1 MDMDLKIKNYLGMAG
16 VALMA
21 ALSLSALWYVNSY
34 SRSIEPGTYRSFS
47 VSGEGKVVAI
57 PDVAEFSFSVL
68 TQGGKDLGALQTENT
83 VKVNRAIGVV
93 KGAGVSDE
101 DIKTEQYSVEPRYKY
116 FDCRPDYYSPEA
128 KSCPPPEIVGY
139 TVQQTIGVKVRDFS
153 KVGELLTQ
161 VVVSGANSV
170 SQLNFT
176 MDDPTELQN
185 QARAEA
191 IAKAKAKAKSIAKA
205 GRFDV
210 GRLLSIDEGGY
221 APMYAKYSAYGI
233 GGDMVAESAPA
244 PSIQPGS
251 QEITVNVTLRYEIED

>member
-1 MDMDLKIKNYLGMAG
+1 MDLKLKNYMGMAG

-21 ALSLSALWYVNSY
+21 ALALSSLIYVRAY
-34 SRSIEPGTYRSFS
+34 SRSTEPGTYRSFS

-57 PDVAEFSFSVL
+57 PDVAEFTFSVL

-83 VKVNRAIGVV
+83 VKVNRAIGVL
-93 KGAGVSDE
+93 KGAGISDE
-101 DIKTEQYSVEPRYKY
+101 DIKTQQYSVEPRYKY
-116 FDCRPDYYSPEA
+116 FDCRPDYYSSEA
-128 KSCPPPEIVGY
+128 RSCPPPEIAGY
-139 TVQQTIGVKVRDFS
+139 TVQQTVGVKARDFS

-210 GRLLSIDEGGY
+210 GRLLSIDEGG
-221 APMYAKYSAYGI
+221 PIPFYAKTLAYGM
-233 GGDMVAESAPA
+233 GGDMEAASAAPT

-251 QEITVNVTLRYEIED
+251 QEIIVNVTLRYEIED

>member
-1 MDMDLKIKNYLGMAG
+1 MELKLKNYLGWAG

-21 ALSLSALWYVNSY
+21 ALALSSLWYVRSY
-34 SRSIEPGTYRSFS
+34 SRSTEPGAYRSFA

-57 PDVAEFSFSVL
+57 PDVAQFSFSVL

-83 VKVNRAIGVV
+83 VKVNRAIGVL
-93 KGAGVSDE
+93 KGAGVADE

-116 FDCRPDYYSPEA
+116 FDCRPDFYASEV

-139 TVQQTIGVKVRDFS
+139 TVNQTVGVKARDFS

-191 IAKAKAKAKSIAKA
+191 IAQAKSKAKSIARA

-210 GRLLSIDEGGY
+210 GRLLSIDESG
-221 APMYAKYSAYGI
+221 PMPYYYSKLSYGM
-233 GGDMVAESAPA
+233 GGDMEAAAMAPA

-251 QEITVNVTLRYEIED
+251 QEIVVNVTLRYEIED

>member
-1 MDMDLKIKNYLGMAG
+1 MDLKIKNYLGLAG

-21 ALSLSALWYVNSY
+21 ALALSSLWYVRTY
-34 SRSIEPGTYRSFS
+34 SKSSEPSSYRSFS
-47 VSGEGKVVAI
+47 VSGEGKIVAI

-68 TQGGKDLGALQTENT
+68 TQGGKDLGALQAENT
-83 VKVNRAIGVV
+83 LKVNRAIGVV
-93 KGAGVSDE
+93 KGAGVADE

-116 FDCRPDYYSPEA
+116 FDCRPDYYSSEA
-128 KSCPPPEIVGY
+128 QPCPPPEIAGY
-139 TVQQTIGVKVRDFS
+139 TVQQTVGVKVRDFS
-153 KVGELLTQ
+153 KVGELLSQ
-161 VVVSGANSV
+161 VVLSGANSV

-191 IAKAKAKAKSIAKA
+191 ITKAKAKAKSIAKA

-210 GRLLSIDEGGY
+210 GRLLSIEEGGGI
-221 APMYAKYSAYGI
+221 PIYAKYSAFGM
-233 GGDMVAESAPA
+233 GGDMEAASAPA

-251 QEITVNVTLRYEIED
+251 QEIVVNVTLRYEIED